1 MISTIITFIIGFW
14 VGYTI
19 CKVRINSKLKEKF
32 NYCYMDLTANKPL
45 DRGTLNRVEEYLGGG
60 R

>member
-1 MISTIITFIIGFW
+1 MISTVITFIIGFW
-14 VGYTI
+14 VGYTT
-19 CKVRINSKLKEKF
+19 CKVYINSKLKEKF

-45 DRGTLNRVEEYLGGG
+45 DRDTLNRVEEYLGGE